1 MSGSN
6 NSILLRGSICSDKR
20 PVSFIKENIQSIRNW
35 FDGELV
41 LCTWKNQYDLLSK
54 EDNKNIDKIIL
65 LEDPGSG
72 FVQAYNRQLIS
83 YREGLNNC
91 SGDVVLVARTDLNI
105 AKNSFLIWDT
115 IPLKNNGRM
124 KIFDK
129 RVLIGNMMTI
139 NPDKTKPH
147 NYFRTSD
154 WMHLGQKK
162 DLEKLCS
169 VLPTSIQL
177 YEEALRAKLVH
188 GHSYNL
194 IDNELGDPG
203 TEQIWLIS
211 LIRQYLKV
219 DIDLINY
226 KKFEL
231 ETAWDAILN
240 NFCVKNTRSSLNVH
254 NMNYAFQPED
264 LWCYLTEDDY
274 NNKYTEVY
282 GK

>member
-1 MSGSN
+1 MSSSN
-6 NSILLRGSICSDKR
+6 NSILLRGSICSGKR

-54 EDNKNIDKIIL
+54 EVNKNIDKIIL

-72 FVQAYNRQLIS
+72 FIQEYNRQLIS
-83 YREGLNNC
+83 FREGLNNC
-91 SGDVVLVARTDLNI
+91 SEDVVMVARTDLRVT
-105 AKNSFLIWDT
+105 KNPFLIWDT
-115 IPLKNNGRM
+115 IPSKNNGRM

-139 NPDKTKPH
+139 KPDRTKPH

-154 WMHLGQKK
+154 WIQLGQKK

-177 YEEALRAKLVH
+177 YEEALRTKLVH
-188 GHSYNL
+188 GHSYNM

-240 NFCVKNTRSSLNVH
+240 NFCIKNTRSSLNAY
-254 NMNYAFQPED
+254 NMNWTFQPED
-264 LWCYLTEDDY
+264 LWCYLTEDEY
-274 NNKYTEVY
+274 NNKYTEIY